1 MMTKIFYAKGYVVV
15 ITSDFKL
22 VIISD
27 FNKIR
32 KG

>member
-1 MMTKIFYAKGYVVV
+1 MMTIFLAKGYVVV

-27 FNKIR
+27 FNKN
-32 KG
+32 